1 MGRPRE
7 GRGGRDGAGSGAVS
21 KEFLHKGGKCGNG
34 AATTTTTTKNDSI
47 TEFPALP
54 PPPYIRRQCSGR
66 RHRENAGTQFSPV
79 PILHPIKS
87 VPSPSHDCNLDAR
100 MPFER
105 APSLK
110 SPLIYIIAKT
120 EKKGDLAGVDVR
132 VRTWSVQPSAAAERR
147 ER

>member
-34 AATTTTTTKNDSI
+34 AATTTTKNDSI

-66 RHRENAGTQFSPV
+66 RHRENAGSQFSPV